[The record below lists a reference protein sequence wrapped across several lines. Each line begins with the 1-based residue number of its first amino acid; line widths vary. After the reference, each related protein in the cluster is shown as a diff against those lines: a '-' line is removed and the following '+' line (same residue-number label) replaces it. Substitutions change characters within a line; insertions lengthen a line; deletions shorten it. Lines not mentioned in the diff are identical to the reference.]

1 MWVGPVMERRS
12 WAVIDWPIVVDEI
25 EALIADPATELD
37 PDWLARHIGADQR
50 GLGAV
55 EYILLA
61 DEPEAVLA
69 ALDDPRRCAY
79 LTGITTVISDEAE
92 LLAADWAVSW
102 DEGAPYRDTFA
113 DADGPGLD
121 SIVNDALFLL
131 EAITD
136 AELGR
141 ALGVMDAPAD
151 PEAIDEGPA
160 GLGVADLERHL
171 AGLRAVFVGTESA
184 PGLSPL
190 LGGELTERLT
200 ERFAA
205 AEQTVGAVDGPLI
218 TAVNS
223 SASDVAAVRDAIK
236 EIQVTVATEVVGRLG
251 VTIGFSDADGD
262 SSS

>member
-1 MWVGPVMERRS
+1 
-12 WAVIDWPIVVDEI
+12 
-25 EALIADPATELD
+25 
-37 PDWLARHIGADQR
+37 
-50 GLGAV
+50 
-55 EYILLA
+55 
-61 DEPEAVLA
+61 
-69 ALDDPRRCAY
+69 
-79 LTGITTVISDEAE
+79 
-92 LLAADWAVSW
+92 
-102 DEGAPYRDTFA
+102 
-113 DADGPGLD
+113 
-121 SIVNDALFLL
+121 
-131 EAITD
+131 
-136 AELGR
+136 
-141 ALGVMDAPAD
+141 MDAPAD
-151 PEAIDEGPA
+151 PDAIDEGPA
-160 GLGVADLERHL
+160 GLGVVDLERHL

-205 AEQTVGAVDGPLI
+205 AEQAVGAVDGPLI